1 MAPRRQLPTDSDVD
15 APNRLQSET
24 RAEPDAAGAIGAEHG
39 NASETGSGRERQVR
53 PDVVALGREVIA
65 QDRHLLDR
73 LAAYDRGDEPGR

>member
-1 MAPRRQLPTDSDVD
+1 MALRRQPPADNDVD
-15 APNRLQSET
+15 TPDHLRSET
-24 RAEPDAAGAIGAEHG
+24 CAEPDAGGAIEAEHG
-39 NASETGSGRERQVR
+39 NVSEAGSGGERQVR